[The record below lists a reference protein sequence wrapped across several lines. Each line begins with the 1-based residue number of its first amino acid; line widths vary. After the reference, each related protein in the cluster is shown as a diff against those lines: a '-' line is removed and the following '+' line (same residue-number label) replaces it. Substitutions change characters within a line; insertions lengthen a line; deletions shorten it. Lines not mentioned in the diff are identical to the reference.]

1 MARRAAQVERAKEK
15 TLYAAAELFLEQGYA
30 NTTLR
35 GLAQKAEADISAINR
50 AFGCKENILCE
61 LVTYVHEMQFST
73 AAAQLAGV
81 TDAPILF
88 YAAETTTQLLMAESR
103 ESVRELYLTAY
114 FLPQT
119 MDVIQQM
126 ITQKLE
132 RIFKAHLTT
141 LTTKDFYELEIATGG
156 IVAASWRGRA
166 TCILQW
172 TARCAG
178 FWKRRSGCFRR
189 RTRRFRRRAPL
200 CSSSRLRTSRRT
212 SLRK

>member
-1 MARRAAQVERAKEK
+1 M
-15 TLYAAAELFLEQGYA
+15 
-30 NTTLR
+30 
-35 GLAQKAEADISAINR
+35 
-50 AFGCKENILCE
+50 
-61 LVTYVHEMQFST
+61 TYVHEMQFST

-156 IVAASWRGRA
+156 IVRSFMARPCDMYFTMDRKVRWFLETTFRVFQTPDEKIQEARAFVQQFAFADVAQDIIAQMMQYLRDDSAA
-166 TCILQW
+166 
-172 TARCAG
+172 
-178 FWKRRSGCFRR
+178 
-189 RTRRFRRRAPL
+189 
-200 CSSSRLRTSRRT
+200 
-212 SLRK
+212 